1 MLATRAIRGRKKD
14 ASPSLCSH
22 PRHPPPDCDATT
34 VWTRFL
40 TRLYAR
46 LYAREGLTGNAF
58 AMISCVCVRRRKGFF
73 SVLTTSEAITP
84 PDGDAMPV
92 LIGNSFLM
100 ISYAREKGQKD
111 CLFRPPLR
119 KSRPPSP
126 VLDDATRA
134 DFCSL
139 HASSVT
145 CARRS
150 PD

>member
-40 TRLYAR
+40 KRLYAR

-58 AMISCVCVRRRKGFF
+58 AMISCVRVRRRKGFF

-84 PDGDAMPV
+84 PDGDAMPGTDRQ
-92 LIGNSFLM
+92 LFPYDLLR
-100 ISYAREKGQKD
+100 AREGSKR
-111 CLFRPPLR
+111 LLIP
-119 KSRPPSP
+119 
-126 VLDDATRA
+126 ATVA
-134 DFCSL
+134 
-139 HASSVT
+139 
-145 CARRS
+145 
-150 PD
+150 